1 MPQELSTP
9 ALLRVM
15 RVSLHVSFAALL
27 GLAVLRTAMGASS
40 GDASAVGTAVVLCLA
55 GLLAFTY
62 VLGTTVEIRVARGRA
77 DRGRLR
83 WTPVWLGS
91 VTLLWVVLALLS
103 RDFAWVV
110 FPLFFLYP
118 VLLPP
123 VVALTGIVVLTGV
136 VVLSQLLHVPAGT
149 FTAPMA
155 VGPSIGAVVA
165 VLVSYG
171 YRALYRDAR
180 RHLRV
185 IRQLES
191 TRAELAR
198 RERTAGTMTERERLS
213 REIHD
218 TLAQGLTSI
227 VLVSRAAQQALERDE
242 RDVAA
247 ARLATIEDTAAANLA
262 EARRFV
268 RDLASPALD
277 ESLPSA
283 LDEVCR
289 RTEEGARAA
298 GTGLTCEFSVQGT
311 VPQLTDR
318 QRTLFIR
325 ATQSTLANVL
335 SHARASRVVVTLEGW
350 EDAVTLDVVDDG
362 VGFDPRALA
371 RAERDDSFGLSHL
384 RRRAAEVGAEL
395 TVESEP
401 RHGTAVNVRLP
412 LGGVP
417 PSPVAGPG
425 AAGDRRAPGTVAPG
439 APSAVVPGAPG
450 AVAPDT
456 PSAVAPDTPDAEDRR
471 ESKNDDAAPVPR
483 ERVGAAA
490 ASSPET
496 ETPRTE
502 GRRTA

>member
-1 MPQELSTP
+1 MRQELSTP

-15 RVSLHVSFAALL
+15 RVTLHLSFAALL
-27 GLAVLRTAMGASS
+27 GLAVLRTLMQPS
-40 GDASAVGTAVVLCLA
+40 GDGATTAVVLVLSA
-55 GLLAFTY
+55 LLATTY
-62 VLGTTVEIRVARGRA
+62 VLGTTVENRVAGGRA
-77 DRGRLR
+77 NPARLR

-91 VTLLWVVLALLS
+91 VTVLWIALALLS

-123 VVALTGIVVLTGV
+123 AVALVTIVVLTGV
-136 VVLSQLLHVPAGT
+136 VVLSQLIHLPTGT
-149 FTAPMA
+149 FTAPM
-155 VGPSIGAVVA
+155 GPGSGAIVA

-180 RHLRV
+180 RHVSV

-227 VLVSRAAQQALERDE
+227 VLVSRAAQQALSLDDRE
-242 RDVAA
+242 VTA

-283 LDEVCR
+283 LAEVCR
-289 RTEEGARAA
+289 RTEEGSRAA
-298 GTGLTCEFSVQGT
+298 GTGLSCEFREQGT
-311 VPQLTDR
+311 LPDLSDR
-318 QRTLFIR
+318 QRTMLIR

-335 SHARASRVVVTLEGW
+335 SHARATRVVVTLEGW
-350 EDAVTLDVVDDG
+350 DDAVALDVVDDG
-362 VGFDPRALA
+362 VGFDPRSVS
-371 RAERDDSFGLSHL
+371 RAHEDDSFGLSHL
-384 RRRAAEVGAEL
+384 RRRAAELGAEL

-401 RHGTAVNVRLP
+401 GSGTAVNVRLP
-412 LGGVP
+412 LP
-417 PSPVAGPG
+417 RETSRAG
-425 AAGDRRAPGTVAPG
+425 ASATPGT
-439 APSAVVPGAPG
+439 
-450 AVAPDT
+450 D
-456 PSAVAPDTPDAEDRR
+456 
-471 ESKNDDAAPVPR
+471 DDAAPPALVPQR
-483 ERVGAAA
+483 GEGDPAT
-490 ASSPET
+490 SST
-496 ETPRTE
+496 EADHHRPG
-502 GRRTA
+502 GRATA

>member
-1 MPQELSTP
+1 MRQELSTP

-15 RVSLHVSFAALL
+15 RVTLHLSFAALL
-27 GLAVLRTAMGASS
+27 GLAVLRTLMQPS
-40 GDASAVGTAVVLCLA
+40 GDGATTAVVLVLSA
-55 GLLAFTY
+55 LLATTY
-62 VLGTTVEIRVARGRA
+62 VLGTTVENRVAGGRA
-77 DRGRLR
+77 NPARLR

-91 VTLLWVVLALLS
+91 VTVLWIALALLS

-123 VVALTGIVVLTGV
+123 AVALVSIVVLTGV
-136 VVLSQLLHVPAGT
+136 VVLSQLIHLPSGT

-180 RHLRV
+180 RHVSV

-227 VLVSRAAQQALERDE
+227 VLVSRAAQQALSLDDRE
-242 RDVAA
+242 VTA

-283 LDEVCR
+283 LAEVCR
-289 RTEEGARAA
+289 RTEEGSRAA
-298 GTGLTCEFSVQGT
+298 GTGLTCEFRVQGT
-311 VPQLTDR
+311 PPDLTDR

-335 SHARASRVVVTLEGW
+335 SHARATRVVVTLEGW
-350 EDAVTLDVVDDG
+350 DDAVALDVVDDG
-362 VGFDPRALA
+362 VGFDPRSVS
-371 RAERDDSFGLSHL
+371 RAHEEDSFGLSHL
-384 RRRAAEVGAEL
+384 RRRAAELGAEL

-401 RHGTAVNVRLP
+401 GSGTAVNVRLP
-412 LGGVP
+412 LARAT
-417 PSPVAGPG
+417 SRAGAP
-425 AAGDRRAPGTVAPG
+425 ATPGT
-439 APSAVVPGAPG
+439 
-450 AVAPDT
+450 D
-456 PSAVAPDTPDAEDRR
+456 
-471 ESKNDDAAPVPR
+471 DDAAPPALVPDR
-483 ERVGAAA
+483 GEGDPA
-490 ASSPET
+490 ASST
-496 ETPRTE
+496 EADHHRPG
-502 GRRTA
+502 GRATA